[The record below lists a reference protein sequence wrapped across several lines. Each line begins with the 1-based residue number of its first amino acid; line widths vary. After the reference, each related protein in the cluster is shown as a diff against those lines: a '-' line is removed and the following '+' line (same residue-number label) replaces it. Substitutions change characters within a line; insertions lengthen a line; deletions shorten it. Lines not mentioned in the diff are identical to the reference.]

1 MFQGKIMESR
11 LNKISTPSI
20 SLSCPPK
27 FALYGDLLNGIM
39 LVWIS
44 AFMMRCGPA
53 APRCSQAD
61 IKNQVV
67 QSAIQE
73 ERISSFVFANALH
86 SLEDDNEMQ
95 AIITYKNPLSEKHE
109 IVRST
114 GYELAQRLPE
124 IILWGTMT
132 DGIGQMFSGMA
143 QFTGNTETKE
153 KFSRDKFS
161 LHLESFFETPTV
173 KRVVDRL
180 EIAINNAESRITL
193 IDIRPTS
200 IDDATRRCDCLGEL
214 AWDETSIGVNVHYR
228 AQFTEAGQVVIT
240 LTYVD

>member
-1 MFQGKIMESR
+1 MKSR
-11 LNKISTPSI
+11 LNKIRTPTT
-20 SLSCPPK
+20 SLSWAPK
-27 FALYGDLLNGIM
+27 FALYKDLLNGIM
-39 LVWIS
+39 ILCIS
-44 AFMMRCGPA
+44 VLMMRCGPA

-61 IKNQVV
+61 IKNLVV

-73 ERISSFVFANALH
+73 ERVSSFVFANALQ

-95 AIITYKNPLSEKHE
+95 AIITYKDPLSDKHE
-109 IVRST
+109 MVRST

-132 DGIGQMFSGMA
+132 DGIGQMLSGMA
-143 QFTGNTETKE
+143 QFTGNTEAKE
-153 KFSRDKFS
+153 KFSQDKFS

-173 KRVVDRL
+173 KKVVDRL
-180 EIAINNAESRITL
+180 EIAINNAQSRITL

-200 IDDATRRCDCLGEL
+200 IDDAIRRCDCLGVL
-214 AWDETSIGVNVHYR
+214 AWDETSIDVNVHYR

-240 LTYVD
+240 LKSVD